1 MKQELLDGF
10 VMFGAARSRSFFP
23 ARPVNGG
30 LRVGLLALMLCAI
43 FSSLGRAQ
51 SVLAH
56 GDFEPDQATTVVEM
70 PTTYVVGT
78 QATDIWFTRN
88 GTGTQQVSYQDDGA
102 GNHFVSVGTS
112 PNQPGIFQ
120 VVPWPGEGTA
130 QLSYAYS
137 GPRAV
142 VRIFGA
148 ETGDTIAKFSS
159 TNSLTLIR
167 QIDNPAATEWTSVT
181 HDVELSGVY
190 DYLVVRFGTASTG
203 ASLYDN
209 ISMTAPVAPADTA
222 PEITTETLPGTQVGA
237 AYSVALEAT
246 EGNGALT
253 WSLASGALPAGLS
266 LSAEGVISG
275 VSTTAAT
282 STFTVRVADDD
293 ANVDPSD
300 EDMQELSIT
309 VSVPVPPT
317 VSITTTRTSGVAPL
331 AISFDATATTSLTT
345 ERPFHDL
352 HYRWDYGDPSSGEWA
367 TSRKS
372 KNQDTGAV
380 GGHVY
385 ETPGIYTATLTV
397 TDNAGAT
404 TQQTVQITVEDPD
417 VVFSGANTICIS
429 TGTDFTG
436 APAGAQQITTTSWSE
451 IANALGTGKRVLLKR
466 GDTWIYDGVRR
477 SLTFP
482 GPGILGAFGS
492 GPKPV
497 LTFDKDG
504 TDQIFWMGTGST
516 PNQFGDFRFM
526 DLDIR
531 GRGYNWRFLHAE
543 GACHDVTVLR
553 VDMQEGSVFL
563 NLAPSI
569 LSYYNN
575 NDRPG
580 HTMFSG
586 FAIVET
592 RYHKVVGDGGEFNA
606 RHIAYIGMVRSMFLG
621 NVWNDSERGE
631 HVLRV
636 PFAQRLLIAH
646 NELSNTRAR
655 KHLIK
660 LHGGGLSDYNGQ
672 PVPPGENQ
680 TKFVTIADNY
690 FTSALGDWLISVG
703 PQNDTSAEYTRD
715 IVIERNE
722 VLFGGDS
729 DIAFHVAAQEATV
742 RNNVVMMPTQSGAI
756 VTFTRRGIEAP
767 PLDNRAY
774 NNSAYHSG
782 TGSLV
787 LVSVAA
793 SATNTT
799 ARNNFG
805 KTLGTGTPVSGGGT
819 NLQASNNVITATP
832 GWVSPAPTAA
842 LQFDLLPDSEAIGA
856 GVSVPVLDDFELSPR
871 PAATAIALG
880 AFESPPVTANAVPAI
895 ATTTLPDAQQGLSYL
910 AALAGTGGNGRLTW
924 TLDAGALPPG
934 VTLLGNGQLRGT
946 PTAAGAYSF
955 DVRVTDSDG
964 EIGAADEAVRTLTVT
979 VSPPPNV
986 VPSVTTTALP
996 PAVENTAYS
1005 RTLLAGEA
1013 NGALTWTVDSGAL
1026 PDGLSLSAA
1035 GVISGTPTVAGV
1047 YNFTVRVADSDA
1059 LTGPDDE
1066 GTQALELVVNP
1077 AGSITAT
1084 AGSTFYNH
1092 PLPAQSGVFTV
1103 TFDVTASSKP
1113 ISANVGLSAG
1123 PATAFSNLA
1132 AIIGFD
1138 QNGYFNARN
1147 GGAYSFTPP
1156 TVPYEVGMTYHFR
1169 MVINIPTH
1177 TYSVF
1182 VTPEGGTEQ
1191 LVASDFAFRTE
1202 QSAVASLSNLA
1213 VNAGSPVGSWI
1224 TVTNI
1229 ALDGAA
1235 GPPVTGV
1242 TVEPDT
1248 LALDVG
1254 ESQTLAATVTPANA
1268 SNPAVTW
1275 TTSDAGVAAVSN
1287 TGVVTAVSA
1296 GSATITAT
1304 TTDGGFTATSAV
1316 TVAGTPGELSV
1327 TIFADAGTHDFGGA
1341 TGVLDT
1347 ETFRSGSASWRIT
1360 YNSDSATSA
1369 FNPQG
1374 AALKMSDLTPYANSG
1389 YFEFWYRSTKAG
1401 TMRLQVMDAGA
1412 ANATIFQ
1419 VERAL
1424 MATTEWTRVEI
1435 PFTGWTQAP
1444 STTANWKL
1452 MLRGWIGM
1460 NGATVHYDDI
1470 RFVGTMPSAVAVTGV
1485 SVAPETLALEVGD
1498 SAALI
1503 ATVAPLNATN
1513 TAVTWTT
1520 SDAGVATVSSA
1531 GLVTAV
1537 ANGAATIT
1545 ATTADG
1551 GFTATSAVTVTT
1563 PDEPG
1568 VEVSIYSD
1576 AATADLGVGSVG
1588 ATDTTVFRS
1597 GTASWR
1603 ITYADEWSVSIFN
1616 PQGAEATMV
1625 ELTPYANSGYFEL
1638 WYRSSKAG
1646 TVQLRVLDAGAANAN
1661 LFQANLSL
1669 AATEVWTRVEIP
1681 FTGWTQAPSSSAN
1694 WRLMIRGW
1702 GGIGGGTVHYDD
1714 INFIGE
1720 EPAAAPVTGVSV
1732 APTSL
1737 ELTVGESSTL
1747 TATVAPANAAN
1758 PAVSWTT
1765 SDAAVATVSETGVVT
1780 AVAAGQAT
1788 ITATTDDG
1796 GFTASS
1802 DVTVSGGTANDVEAV
1817 IFSDAGTHAYGSTGV
1832 LDTAVFRSGTAS
1844 WRIGYTSDFANST
1857 FNPQG
1862 AEMTMAQLTPY
1873 AGSGYFEFWYRSTQA
1888 GTIRFQVRDAGAGDA
1903 IIFNPDTAQV
1913 LTPIVATNEWTRVEI
1928 PFDGWAA
1935 TPSASA
1941 NWRLQIRAWG
1951 GLNGAVVHYDD
1962 IRFVVPGVSGE
1973 VPALGVSV
1981 SPTNWSM
1988 EVGQTQ
1994 QLTATVAPPNA
2005 TNQDVTWTSS
2015 NPSVATVNA
2024 DGLVTAVAAGSATIT
2039 VTTDDGGH
2047 TADATIAVI
2056 AAQAGV
2062 HPFLFF
2068 SADDIPAIRA
2078 RMDAPEVADRRARLF
2093 SRADALLNAVP
2104 SLDSRVMQGNS
2115 GILAFAYVVTGD
2127 VRYAQRAIEEALAT
2141 AGLDQWI
2148 TGHDFNRGADLVSS
2162 ERSLGTALVYDWC
2175 YDVMTPEQRA
2185 TLRNALLEKG
2195 VAQYHLTVDPS
2206 LNPNWYTYEPV
2217 NNWRGVCHG
2226 GSGVGALVLYHE
2238 SELARRAAD
2247 LANQHI
2253 PLALRSLI
2261 LEDSGGHEGITYNNY
2276 GVEYALKGAMAMQ
2289 RFYGGHEAMLQEL
2302 AEERLGNYWSV
2313 YLFGPDH
2320 HFANFSRHNYVW
2332 GEGLYSAGTGI
2343 EGGPSSQRSTL
2354 IDSLVPGGDELMR
2367 WAADNGGQRFYWN
2380 GASPFYF
2387 LWRRI
2392 GAPSTFQQPKPELQD
2407 AVLFRGAGHGVFQS
2421 DKLWFAYSSGANW
2434 TRGDAGAF
2442 VLVAKNGDTWER
2454 LIHLEPSLNF
2464 FPSEHQSTYTINGV
2478 SQRNGVDT
2486 LTNRA
2491 QYLRFGSGDGFHY
2504 AASNI
2509 QPLYANTALTK
2520 LNRHVVMVRGKYVVL
2535 LDDLGGSEALTFDAR
2550 FQTAQSNTVSVN
2562 ATGGTINGQSQNLHV
2577 VSAGFDAF
2585 TVSEGASAA
2594 LRHLRFSRQAEQAV
2608 LLTVLYPTDKTG
2620 VAPTVAVENGVVTI
2634 SHGSETDQ
2642 VAFVQEGQDW
2652 RLSSVNGATADNIPT
2667 GEDRNIVPYR
2677 DGRDDTTEVP
2687 PWMLETVGNPS
2698 STPVTGLTLATDS
2711 IQLNVGQTQTL
2722 NADVTPTDASN
2733 RTVVWTSSDPAVAT
2747 VTTTAL
2753 TAARVRGVG
2762 VGVTTITA
2770 TTLDGGFT
2778 AQATV
2783 TVNTLGDLVVP
2794 YAATAPALDGAI
2806 EAVYG
2811 SLLGV
2816 INKPAPDQ
2824 PVPPAANISATWRA
2838 AFTQTDLHLVVDVTD
2853 DALLT
2858 TEASDWNNDSVELFL
2873 DGNNSKSATSDNL
2886 NDLKFAFLP
2895 KPDGTVFVQTN
2906 VFPPNP
2912 SGSDYSGVQAAVTLK
2927 QGGASEYLGYVLEVK
2942 VPLAALG
2949 ITPVEGWE
2957 LGIDF
2962 QINDNDTPGARDRYV
2977 TWFGSNLNNNPAAY
2991 GTVVFGAMGG
3001 GTDVPVTG
3009 VSLAPAEVTLE
3020 VGATEQLTATIEPAD
3035 ADNLVVSW
3043 STSDAAIASVDE
3055 SGLVTAVAEGE
3066 AVITVTTEDGGFTAS
3081 STITVVL
3088 LPGSVPAIDTTALPA
3103 GEVGVPYSQQL
3114 SATGGDGA
3122 LVWSIAAGSLPDGLG
3137 LSASGLISGTPVAAG
3152 PASFVVRVADSDAY
3166 VGIDDED
3173 TQPLAISIA
3182 PPPPVQAT
3190 VTLGDLSQRYD
3201 GLPKPVT
3208 VTTEP
3213 AGLDV
3218 SVTYNGSTQPPVYP
3232 GVYDV
3237 VATVTEP
3244 GYVGAAT
3251 AQLEIGITAL
3261 VRHGFSMSGEIDGSL
3276 QVLLPESTTLNGG
3289 AMISG
3294 DLLVPGRPGVTINGQ
3309 PTYVAVIDADG
3320 SATPT
3325 QHRVT
3330 LNGNSVVRYV
3340 VRQVDPIALP
3350 EVAAPANP
3358 AGTRNVSVNQ
3368 AGQSIGNPATIRNL
3382 TINSNGGE
3390 VAVPPGAYGSFTANG
3405 QSTFVLGIA
3414 GATEPAV
3421 YDLQGLTLNSNARL
3435 RIVGPVVLTVRQ
3447 SVMING
3453 GDVSAHDPAW
3463 LTLRVHAGGL
3473 TLNSNSTFSG
3483 TVVAPSG
3490 TVTLNGASWL
3500 RGSVMADRL
3509 TVNGQANLREPEL

>member
-1 MKQELLDGF
+1 MTPNL
-10 VMFGAARSRSFFP
+10 VRSSSVRCRAC
-23 ARPVNGG
+23 ARPND
-30 LRVGLLALMLCAI
+30 GLLVAPLGLFALIAFAFLLTFGKVQAAEA
-43 FSSLGRAQ
+43 SLL
-51 SVLAH
+51 SH

-78 QATDIWFTRN
+78 QQTDIWYTRN

-120 VVPWPGEGTA
+120 VVAWPGEGTA

-159 TNSLTLIR
+159 SNSLTLIR
-167 QIDNPAATEWTSVT
+167 QIDNPAATEWTNVT
-181 HDVELSGVY
+181 HEVELSGVY
-190 DYLVVRFGTASTG
+190 DYLVVRLGTASTG
-203 ASLYDN
+203 VSLYDN
-209 ISMTAPVAPADTA
+209 ISMTAPVAPPDTA

-246 EGNGALT
+246 EGNGALA
-253 WSLASGALPAGLS
+253 WSLASGSLPDGLI

-275 VSTTAAT
+275 VSTTAGT

-293 ANVDPSD
+293 ANVDPAD
-300 EDMQELSIT
+300 EDTQELSIA

-352 HYRWDYGDPSSGEWA
+352 HYRWDYGDPGSGEWA

-372 KNQDTGAV
+372 KNHDTGAV

-397 TDNAGAT
+397 TDNTGAT

-417 VVFSGANTICIS
+417 VVFSGENTICIS
-429 TGTDFTG
+429 TGSDFTG
-436 APAGAQQITTTSWSE
+436 APAGAQQVTTTSWSD

-466 GDTWIYDGVRR
+466 GDTWIYNGVRR

-482 GPGILGAFGS
+482 GPGILGAFGT
-492 GPKPV
+492 GPKPI

-543 GACHDVTVLR
+543 GACHNVTVLR

-592 RYHKVVGDGGEFNA
+592 RFHHVIGDGGEFNA

-646 NELSNTRAR
+646 NELTNTRAR

-715 IVIERNE
+715 IIIERNE

-729 DIAFHVAAQEATV
+729 DTAFHVAAQEATV
-742 RNNVVMMPTQSGAI
+742 RNNVVMMPTASGAI

-774 NNSAYHSG
+774 NNSAFHSG

-832 GWVSPAPTAA
+832 GWVSPTPAAA

-880 AFESPPVTANAVPAI
+880 AFESPPSTANAVPSI
-895 ATTTLPDAQQGLSYL
+895 ATTTIPDAQQGTSYL
-910 AALAGTGGNGRLTW
+910 AVLEGADGNGRLTW

-934 VTLLGNGQLRGT
+934 MTLLGNGQLRGT
-946 PTAAGAYSF
+946 PTATGAYSF
-955 DVRVTDSDG
+955 DVRVADSDG
-964 EIGAADEAVRTLTVT
+964 QVGAADEAVRTLSVT
-979 VSPPPNV
+979 VSPPPNM

-996 PAVENTAYS
+996 PAVTNTAYS

-1013 NGALTWTVDSGAL
+1013 NGELTWTVDSGAL
-1026 PDGLSLSAA
+1026 PDGVSLSAA

-1066 GTQALELVVNP
+1066 GTQALELTVNP
-1077 AGSITAT
+1077 AGSITAP

-1092 PLPAQSGVFTV
+1092 PLPEQTGVFTV
-1103 TFDVTASSKP
+1103 TFDVTASTKP
-1113 ISANVGLSAG
+1113 ISANVGLSNG
-1123 PATAFSNLA
+1123 PASAFSNLA
-1132 AIIGFD
+1132 AIMGFD
-1138 QNGYFNARN
+1138 QAGHFNARN
-1147 GGAYSFTPP
+1147 GGAYSYTPP
-1156 TVPYEVGMTYHFR
+1156 AVPFEAGVTYRFR
-1169 MVINIPTH
+1169 FVVNIPAH

-1224 TVTNI
+1224 SVTNI
-1229 ALDGAA
+1229 ALGDPA
-1235 GPPVTGV
+1235 GTPVTGV
-1242 TVEPDT
+1242 TVEP
-1248 LALDVG
+1248 
-1254 ESQTLAATVTPANA
+1254 S
-1268 SNPAVTW
+1268 
-1275 TTSDAGVAAVSN
+1275 
-1287 TGVVTAVSA
+1287 
-1296 GSATITAT
+1296 
-1304 TTDGGFTATSAV
+1304 
-1316 TVAGTPGELSV
+1316 
-1327 TIFADAGTHDFGGA
+1327 
-1341 TGVLDT
+1341 
-1347 ETFRSGSASWRIT
+1347 
-1360 YNSDSATSA
+1360 
-1369 FNPQG
+1369 
-1374 AALKMSDLTPYANSG
+1374 
-1389 YFEFWYRSTKAG
+1389 
-1401 TMRLQVMDAGA
+1401 
-1412 ANATIFQ
+1412 
-1419 VERAL
+1419 
-1424 MATTEWTRVEI
+1424 
-1435 PFTGWTQAP
+1435 
-1444 STTANWKL
+1444 
-1452 MLRGWIGM
+1452 
-1460 NGATVHYDDI
+1460 
-1470 RFVGTMPSAVAVTGV
+1470 
-1485 SVAPETLALEVGD
+1485 TLALEVGE
-1498 SAALI
+1498 SQSLT
-1503 ATVAPLNATN
+1503 ATVAPANASN

-1520 SDAGVATVSSA
+1520 SDAGVATVSNT
-1531 GLVTAV
+1531 GVVTGV
-1537 ANGAATIT
+1537 ADGVATIT
-1545 ATTADG
+1545 ATTDDG
-1551 GFTATSAVTVTT
+1551 GFTATSEVTVTAA
-1563 PDEPG
+1563 PSDDFVG
-1568 VEVSIYSD
+1568 IIFAD
-1576 AATADLGVGSVG
+1576 AATHAYGSAG
-1588 ATDTTVFRS
+1588 TLNTTDFRS
-1597 GTASWR
+1597 GSASWQ
-1603 ITYADEWSVSIFN
+1603 IGYTSDFGTSAFN
-1616 PQGAEATMV
+1616 PQGATTTMAA
-1625 ELTPYANSGYFEL
+1625 LSGYAGKGYFEF
-1638 WYRSSKAG
+1638 WYKSTKAG
-1646 TVQLRVLDAGAANAN
+1646 TIRFQVRDSAAADAIVFNPDSAPI
-1661 LFQANLSL
+1661 LTPIV
-1669 AATEVWTRVEIP
+1669 ATTEWTRVEIP
-1681 FTGWTQAPSSSAN
+1681 FDGWVIPPSSTAN

-1702 GGIGGGTVHYDD
+1702 GGMTDATVLYDD
-1714 INFIGE
+1714 IRFVGTGE
-1720 EPAAAPVTGVSV
+1720 PGVPVTGVTV
-1732 APTSL
+1732 EPATL
-1737 ELTVGESSTL
+1737 ALAVGESETL
-1747 TATVAPANAAN
+1747 TATVAPANASNAT
-1758 PAVSWTT
+1758 VVWST
-1765 SDAAVATVSETGVVT
+1765 SDAGVATVSETGVVT

-1802 DVTVSGGTANDVEAV
+1802 DVTVSGGAANDVEAN

-1844 WRIGYTSDFANST
+1844 WRIGYTSDFANSA

-1862 AEMTMAQLTPY
+1862 AEITLAELTPY
-1873 AGSGYFEFWYRSTQA
+1873 AGSGYFEFWYRSSQA
-1888 GTIRFQVRDAGAGDA
+1888 GTIRFQVRDVGAGDA
-1903 IIFNPDTAQV
+1903 IIFNLDAAPI
-1913 LTPIVATNEWTRVEI
+1913 LTPIVATDEWTRVEI
-1928 PFDGWAA
+1928 PFNGWAA
-1935 TPSASA
+1935 APSATA

-1951 GLNGAVVHYDD
+1951 GMTGATVHYDD
-1962 IRFVVPGVSGE
+1962 IRFVVPGASGE

-1994 QLTATVAPPNA
+1994 SLTATVAPPNA
-2005 TNQDVTWTSS
+2005 TNQDVTWSSS
-2015 NPSVATVNA
+2015 NPAVATVNA
-2024 DGLVTAVAAGSATIT
+2024 DGLVTAVGAGSATIT
-2039 VTTDDGGH
+2039 VTTVDGGH
-2047 TADATIAVI
+2047 TAEATISVI
-2056 AAQAGV
+2056 APQAGL

-2093 SRADALLNAVP
+2093 ARADALLNAAP
-2104 SLDSRVMQGNS
+2104 SLESRVMEGNS
-2115 GILAFAYVVTGD
+2115 GLLAFAYVVTGD
-2127 VRYAQRAIEEALAT
+2127 TRYAQRAIEEALAT
-2141 AGLDQWI
+2141 AALDQWI

-2175 YDVMTPEQRA
+2175 YDAMTPEQRA

-2195 VAQYHLTVDPS
+2195 VAQYYLTVDPS
-2206 LNPNWYTYEPV
+2206 LNPNWYTYDPV

-2226 GSGVGALVLYHE
+2226 GSGVASLVLYHE
-2238 SELARRAAD
+2238 SDLARRAAD
-2247 LANQHI
+2247 LANQHL
-2253 PLALRSLI
+2253 PLALRSLV

-2276 GVEYALKGAMAMQ
+2276 GVEFALKGVMAMQ
-2289 RFYGGHEAMLQEL
+2289 RFYGGHEALLQEL
-2302 AEERLGNYWSV
+2302 AVERLGNYWSV

-2367 WAADNGGQRFYWN
+2367 WAADNGGQRFYWS

-2434 TRGDAGAF
+2434 LRGDAGAF

-2478 SQRNGVDT
+2478 SQRTGVDT

-2520 LNRHVVMVRGKYVVL
+2520 LNRHVVMVRGKYVVM
-2535 LDDLGGSEALTFDAR
+2535 LDDLAGSEALTFDAR
-2550 FQTAQSNTVSVN
+2550 FQTAQSNTISVN
-2562 ATGGTINGQSQNLHV
+2562 ATGGTINGQSQNLHI
-2577 VSAGFDAF
+2577 VSAGFDPF

-2594 LRHLRFSRQAEQAV
+2594 VRHLRFSRQAEQAV

-2620 VAPTVAVENGVVTI
+2620 AAPTVAVENGVVTI
-2634 SHGSETDQ
+2634 SHGSETDE
-2642 VAFVQEGQDW
+2642 VAFVRDGQDW
-2652 RLSSVNGATADNIPT
+2652 RLSAVNGASADGIPS
-2667 GEDRNIVPYR
+2667 GEERNIVAYR
-2677 DGRDDTTEVP
+2677 DGRDDTSEVP
-2687 PWMLETVGNPS
+2687 PWMLETVGMPT
-2698 STPVTGLTLATDS
+2698 STPVSGLTLATES

-2722 NADVTPTDASN
+2722 NANVTPAEASN
-2733 RTVVWTSSDPAVAT
+2733 RTVVWTSSDPAVAS

-2753 TAARVRGVG
+2753 TAASVRGVG
-2762 VGVTTITA
+2762 VGVATITA

-2783 TVNTLGDLVVP
+2783 TVNTLGELVVP

-2806 EAVYG
+2806 DAAYG
-2811 SLLGV
+2811 SILGV

-2824 PVPPAANISATWRA
+2824 TVPPAANISATWRA

-2853 DALLT
+2853 DAFIT

-2912 SGSDYSGVQAAVTLK
+2912 SGPDYSGVQAAVTLK
-2927 QGGASEYLGYVLEVK
+2927 QGGASDYLGYVLEVK

-2949 ITPVEGWE
+2949 ITPVEGWK
-2957 LGIDF
+2957 LGIDL
-2962 QINDNDTPGARDRYV
+2962 QINDNDTTGPRDRYV

-2991 GTVVFGAMGG
+2991 GTVTLGAIDGG

-3009 VSLAPAEVTLE
+3009 VTVSPEEVTLE
-3020 VGATEQLTATIEPAD
+3020 VGETSQLTATIEPAE
-3035 ADNLVVSW
+3035 ADNPSVSW
-3043 STSDAAIASVDE
+3043 TTSDAAVATVDDA
-3055 SGLVTAVAEGE
+3055 GLVTAVGTGE

-3081 STITVVL
+3081 STVTVVL
-3088 LPGSVPAIDTTALPA
+3088 LPGSVPEIVTTALPA
-3103 GEVGVPYSQQL
+3103 GEVGAAYSQQL
-3114 SATGGDGA
+3114 SATGGDGELTWTVA
-3122 LVWSIAAGSLPDGLG
+3122 SGNLPNGLG
-3137 LSASGLISGTPVAAG
+3137 LSPGGLISGTPLDAG
-3152 PASFVVRVADSDAY
+3152 TSSFVVRVVDADNYA
-3166 VGIDDED
+3166 GADDED
-3173 TQPLAISIA
+3173 TQTLTLTIA
-3182 PPPPVQAT
+3182 PPPPVEAT
-3190 VTLGDLSQRYD
+3190 VTLGDLQQRYD
-3201 GLPKPVT
+3201 GLPKTVS

-3213 AGLDV
+3213 GNLDV
-3218 SVTYNGSTQPPVYP
+3218 VVTYNGSSEPPVYP
-3232 GVYDV
+3232 GVYEV
-3237 VATVTEP
+3237 VATIDED
-3244 GYVGAAT
+3244 GYFGSAT

-3261 VRHGFSMSGEIDGSL
+3261 VRHGLMLSGEIDGSM
-3276 QVLLPESTTLNGG
+3276 QVLLPESVTLNSG
-3289 AMISG
+3289 AWLSG
-3294 DLLVPGRPGVTINGQ
+3294 DLLVPGRPGVTVNGNAA
-3309 PTYVAVIDADG
+3309 YVAVIEAGG

-3325 QHRVT
+3325 QHKVT

-3350 EVAAPANP
+3350 TVAAPP
-3358 AGTRNVSVNQ
+3358 APSGTRNVSVNR
-3368 AGQSIGNPATIRNL
+3368 AGQSIGDPQTIRNL

-3390 VAVPPGAYGSFTANG
+3390 VVVPPGTYGDLTANG
-3405 QSTFVLGIA
+3405 RTAFVLGVP
-3414 GATEPAV
+3414 GAEEPAV
-3421 YDLQGLTLNSNARL
+3421 YNLQKLTLNSNARL
-3435 RIVGPVVLTVRQ
+3435 EIVGPVILTVRH
-3447 SVMING
+3447 SVMFNNA
-3453 GDVSAHDPAW
+3453 DAAEQDPAW
-3463 LTLRVHAGGL
+3463 LTLRVSHGGV
-3473 TLNSNSTFSG
+3473 TLNSGSTLSG

-3490 TVTLNGASWL
+3490 TVVLNGSSWI
-3500 RGSVMADRL
+3500 RGSVAADRL
-3509 TVNGQANLREPEL
+3509 TINSQAGLRDPTSE